1 MDTRTNTGELFLDS
15 SATNQIASA
24 SVDFEI
30 FPSGEIA
37 MTKTV
42 DRASGFYLS
51 GDPITFTITIENNG
65 DSAVNGLYFRDIID
79 ASVIPGSGT
88 NYEVTTTSG
97 TITSYDNPVTVS
109 DINIPANGSVTIT
122 ISGVIA

>member
-1 MDTRTNTGELFLDS
+1 MDTRENTGELFLDS

-24 SVDFEI
+24 SVNFDI
-30 FPSGEIA
+30 FPAGEIT

-42 DRASGFYLS
+42 DRESGFYLS
-51 GDPITFTITIENNG
+51 GDPITFTITITNEG
-65 DSAVNGLYFRDIID
+65 DTPVTGLYFRDVID
-79 ASVIPGSGT
+79 SSVIPNTGT

-109 DINIPANGSVTIT
+109 DIDVPTNGSVVIT

>member
-1 MDTRTNTGELFLDS
+1 MDTKTNTGELFLDS

-24 SVDFEI
+24 TVNYDV
-30 FPSGEIA
+30 FPSGEIT

-51 GDPITFTITIENNG
+51 GDPITFTITITNTG
-65 DSAVNGLYFRDIID
+65 TTPVTGLYFRDAID
-79 ASVIPGSGT
+79 ASVIPSTGT
-88 NYEVTTTSG
+88 NYVVTTTNG

-109 DINIPANGSVTIT
+109 DIDVSANGSVVIT

>member
-1 MDTRTNTGELFLDS
+1 MDTKTNTGELFLDS

-24 SVDFEI
+24 TVNYDV
-30 FPSGEIA
+30 FPSGEIT

-51 GDPITFTITIENNG
+51 GDPITFTITITNTG
-65 DSAVNGLYFRDIID
+65 TTPVTGLYFRDAID
-79 ASVIPGSGT
+79 ASVIPSTGT
-88 NYEVTTTSG
+88 NYVVTTTNG

-109 DINIPANGSVTIT
+109 DIDVAANGSVVIT

>member
-1 MDTRTNTGELFLDS
+1 MDTKTNTGDLFLDS

-24 SVDFEI
+24 TVNYDV
-30 FPSGEIA
+30 FPSGEIT

-51 GDPITFTITIENNG
+51 GDPITFTITITNTG
-65 DSAVNGLYFRDIID
+65 TTPVTGLYFRDAID
-79 ASVIPGSGT
+79 ASVIPATGT
-88 NYEVTTTSG
+88 NYIVTTTNG

-109 DINIPANGSVTIT
+109 DIDVAANGSVVIT

>member
-1 MDTRTNTGELFLDS
+1 MDTKTNTGELFLDS

-24 SVDFEI
+24 SVNFDV
-30 FPSGEIA
+30 FPSGEIT

-42 DRASGFYLS
+42 DRSSGFYLS
-51 GDPITFTITIENNG
+51 GDPITFTITITNSG
-65 DSAVNGLYFRDIID
+65 ASAVSGLYFRDVID
-79 ASVIPGSGT
+79 ASVIPMSGT
-88 NYEVTTTSG
+88 NYVVTTTSG

-109 DINIPANGSVTIT
+109 DINVASNASVIIT